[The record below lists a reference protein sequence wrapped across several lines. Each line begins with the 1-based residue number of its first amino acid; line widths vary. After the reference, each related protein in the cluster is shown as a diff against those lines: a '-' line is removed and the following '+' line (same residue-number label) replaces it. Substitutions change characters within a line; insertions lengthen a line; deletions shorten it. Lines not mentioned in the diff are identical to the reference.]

1 MICAETIDD
10 SETIPKKDVKLNNKK
25 KEDDSGA
32 EPKTEPKA
40 NNKNK
45 EDDIEIE
52 QKKDLKINN
61 RKKGKISKSSK
72 EGIKVKKEKKKI
84 NELKECYKSREDK
97 EECLSHLYN
106 FYDDLNS
113 IDLDNLINKDNV
125 KYLQKLNQETNIQI
139 NLLLSKIYN
148 KIFNSED
155 FYKNFFSE
163 EKDENKK
170 KISLVI
176 NLLEESIIIIDSLKD
191 NVLSLEFFQLKE
203 NILKLI
209 KFMHINLKESLDDK
223 EKDYLN
229 KLINELPNKFLSNN
243 YLEIIKYKN
252 TIYKN
257 NKELLKNIGEINKLF
272 FELETYYEQLSC
284 LELLFNNIEPEGNKN
299 KFKNY
304 SSISNDDIKNGK
316 EKEETVNENNENA
329 NMGNEQREYSDNEIL
344 LYGQFLRKICIYQN
358 FLLKKII
365 ENNKIEEKKEND
377 SKEIGEKNKENKEVD
392 EDIENENEDIES
404 NEKIDSRKTLFLFII
419 DVIKNVNGKIQ
430 SQSNENIELEDLL
443 NNRICISLKEQ
454 KNIHDIIKK
463 NIDNFNQLLI
473 GSNNQEIKSIK
484 KKLDNYLSSI
494 NNNKYIP
501 INIEKIDK
509 IKYYSN
515 FSRNKIIVPY
525 GDSKIF
531 YIENNEDKKGLL
543 LVEFYVTD
551 ENKDIIFKINKYE
564 SSSND
569 FKNVYNTGKLNKKC
583 NLCIYF
589 EENSLYQIEF
599 DNKYSWM
606 NSKEVNF
613 TISLF
618 RIIDKDKGE
627 INNENN
633 INNKNNIDNDNND
646 IISSENKETKEK
658 NNTKEF
664 KISKAILNN
673 EKTIKF
679 FCHYINTNY
688 TFNCNK
694 IYEKIKENQM
704 SESNN
709 LIKNKEF
716 KISMIIYLN
725 KIRIITFDNND
736 KIIYTEMIEENEKLI
751 SKTFFN
757 KIICKYINDNYK
769 AEENENNN
777 KDKIIL
783 INLFSLNRNLSFI
796 SDKVKDL
803 VDALNSYSINN
814 VVKNKNKM
822 YEQFLQKLG
831 FYPDEKL
838 DRFEIKYNLYDFSD
852 QCVIY
857 HLFLNHIQEKYVE
870 SSTLFLLFDKFTV
883 SSSAINEGAIF
894 NKFKSLEKGWRQKYY
909 SNLNSNDFNSIV
921 YFIKAIS
928 DSFDGLDLVL
938 CYMDND
944 DKKDEILNLFR
955 QIKEFVQK
963 NIYES
968 INVYIYHEENFIKK
982 IFKYIGLFTSE

>member
-1 MICAETIDD
+1 MI
-10 SETIPKKDVKLNNKK
+10 
-25 KEDDSGA
+25 
-32 EPKTEPKA
+32 
-40 NNKNK
+40 
-45 EDDIEIE
+45 
-52 QKKDLKINN
+52 
-61 RKKGKISKSSK
+61 
-72 EGIKVKKEKKKI
+72 
-84 NELKECYKSREDK
+84 
-97 EECLSHLYN
+97 
-106 FYDDLNS
+106 
-113 IDLDNLINKDNV
+113 
-125 KYLQKLNQETNIQI
+125 
-139 NLLLSKIYN
+139 
-148 KIFNSED
+148 
-155 FYKNFFSE
+155 
-163 EKDENKK
+163 
-170 KISLVI
+170 
-176 NLLEESIIIIDSLKD
+176 
-191 NVLSLEFFQLKE
+191 
-203 NILKLI
+203 
-209 KFMHINLKESLDDK
+209 
-223 EKDYLN
+223 
-229 KLINELPNKFLSNN
+229 
-243 YLEIIKYKN
+243 
-252 TIYKN
+252 
-257 NKELLKNIGEINKLF
+257 
-272 FELETYYEQLSC
+272 
-284 LELLFNNIEPEGNKN
+284 
-299 KFKNY
+299 
-304 SSISNDDIKNGK
+304 
-316 EKEETVNENNENA
+316 
-329 NMGNEQREYSDNEIL
+329 
-344 LYGQFLRKICIYQN
+344 
-358 FLLKKII
+358 
-365 ENNKIEEKKEND
+365 
-377 SKEIGEKNKENKEVD
+377 
-392 EDIENENEDIES
+392 
-404 NEKIDSRKTLFLFII
+404 
-419 DVIKNVNGKIQ
+419 
-430 SQSNENIELEDLL
+430 
-443 NNRICISLKEQ
+443 
-454 KNIHDIIKK
+454 
-463 NIDNFNQLLI
+463 
-473 GSNNQEIKSIK
+473 
-484 KKLDNYLSSI
+484 
-494 NNNKYIP
+494 
-501 INIEKIDK
+501 
-509 IKYYSN
+509 
-515 FSRNKIIVPY
+515 
-525 GDSKIF
+525 
-531 YIENNEDKKGLL
+531 
-543 LVEFYVTD
+543 EFYLTN

-564 SSSND
+564 PSSND

-589 EENSLYQIEF
+589 EEKSLYQIEF

-633 INNKNNIDNDNND
+633 INNKNNIDNDKND
-646 IISSENKETKEK
+646 IISSENNQTKEK

-664 KISKAILNN
+664 KISKTILNN

-694 IYEKIKENQM
+694 IYEKIKENQI

-709 LIKNKEF
+709 LLKNKEF
-716 KISMIIYLN
+716 NISMIIYLN
-725 KIRIITFDNND
+725 KIRIVTFDNND
-736 KIIYTEMIEENEKLI
+736 KIIYTEIIEENEKLI

-769 AEENENNN
+769 EEENENNN
-777 KDKIIL
+777 KDKIIP

-796 SDKVKDL
+796 SNKVKDL

-883 SSSAINEGAIF
+883 SASALNEGAIF

-909 SNLNSNDFNSIV
+909 SNLKANDFNSIV

-938 CYMDND
+938 CYMDNN
-944 DKKDEILNLFR
+944 DKKDDLLNLFK